1 MPVKVTVPLP
11 AAPTAVTVRVSP
23 STSVSL
29 ASTSNVVAPESSA
42 TVTVSGLATGASL
55 TGVTMTVTRAVE
67 VSPGVPVSV
76 MV

>member
-11 AAPTAVTVRVSP
+11 AAPTPVTVRVSP

-42 TVTVSGLATGASL
+42 TVKVSGLATGASL

-67 VSPGVPVSV
+67 VSPAVPSV